1 MSEVT
6 NLAPELLD
14 CAARVVQ
21 GELKQV
27 EPLYVAA
34 ESWAKKV
41 GVRVSQYFKQGANDQ
56 LHIFYLSWISRGLV
70 MD

>member
-21 GELKQV
+21 GELRQV

-41 GVRVSQYFKQGANDQ
+41 GACACVAVVQAGCYVMF
-56 LHIFYLSWISRGLV
+56 LV
-70 MD
+70 HTIVCY